1 MLLRRFAWGL
11 MALLAFAVAGYAIAI
26 SLVDDFRMPL
36 VRQLFEVRPWSA
48 WAHFLGG
55 GVAIAVGALQTHTGL
70 RNRWPALHRWM
81 GRVYVVAVVAGGL
94 AALVMAPHASTGAV
108 AAFGF
113 GALAVCWLGTT
124 ALAVVAI
131 RQRRIADHRD
141 WMLRSYAL
149 TLAAVTLRLYL
160 PASQIAGMSFLV
172 AYPAIAWLCWVPN
185 LLVAEWM
192 LRTRHARTMLP
203 RAA

>member
-1 MLLRRFAWGL
+1 MYLRRFAWGL

-26 SLVDDFRMPL
+26 SLVDGLRTPL
-36 VRQLFEVRPWSA
+36 VRELFAQRPWAA

-55 GVAIAVGALQTHTGL
+55 GVAIATGALQANTAW
-70 RNRWPALHRWM
+70 RNRHLVLHRWV
-81 GRVYVVAVVAGGL
+81 GRVYVVAVAAAGL
-94 AALVMAPHASTGAV
+94 AALAMAPHASTGAV
-108 AAFGF
+108 AASGF
-113 GALAVCWLGTT
+113 GLLAACWLLTTTLAVT
-124 ALAVVAI
+124 AI

-160 PASQIAGMSFLV
+160 PASQIAGISFLI

-192 LRTRHARTMLP
+192 VRTRHARTMLP
-203 RAA
+203 AVA

>member
-1 MLLRRFAWGL
+1 MLVRRFAWGL

-26 SLVDDFRMPL
+26 SLVDDLRTPL
-36 VRQLFEVRPWSA
+36 VRQLFALRPGSA
-48 WAHFLGG
+48 WGHFLGG
-55 GVAIAVGALQTHTGL
+55 AVAIAVGALQTHTTL
-70 RNRWPALHRWM
+70 RNRWPALHRWT
-81 GRVYVVAVVAGGL
+81 GRVYVVAVAAGGL
-94 AALVMAPHASTGAV
+94 AALAMAPQASTGAV

-124 ALAVVAI
+124 ALAVIAI

-160 PASQIAGMSFLV
+160 PASQIAGISFLI

-185 LLVAEWM
+185 LLAAEWM

-203 RAA
+203 RTA

>member
-1 MLLRRFAWGL
+1 MLLRRFAWCL

-26 SLVDDFRMPL
+26 SLVDDLRMPL
-36 VRQLFEVRPWSA
+36 VRQLFELRPWSA
-48 WAHFLGG
+48 WGHFLGG
-55 GVAIAVGALQTHTGL
+55 AVAIAVGALQTHTGL
-70 RNRWPALHRWM
+70 RNRWPGLHRWM
-81 GRVYVVAVVAGGL
+81 GRVYVVAVAAGGL
-94 AALVMAPHASTGAV
+94 AALAMAPHASTGAV

-113 GALAVCWLGTT
+113 GALAVCWLGST
-124 ALAVVAI
+124 ALAVIAI
-131 RQRRIADHRD
+131 RQGRVADHRD

-160 PASQIAGMSFLV
+160 PASQIAGISFLI

-192 LRTRHARTMLP
+192 TRTRHARTMLP
-203 RAA
+203 GTA